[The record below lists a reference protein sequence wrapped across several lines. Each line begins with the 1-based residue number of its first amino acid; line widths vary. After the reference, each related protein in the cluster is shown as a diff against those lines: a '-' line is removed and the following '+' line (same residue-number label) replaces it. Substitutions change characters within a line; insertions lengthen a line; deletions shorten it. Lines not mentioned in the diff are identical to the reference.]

1 MHHLSKRRKEK
12 AGFMSLKI
20 EMSKTYNRV
29 EWHFIE
35 TMMRLL
41 GFEEVW
47 IGKIMRCVILIT
59 FSILINVEP
68 KGPLKPMR
76 GIEQGDP
83 LSPYLFMLC
92 IEGLITLLGKAQV
105 KRKIMGIKISRG
117 APLINNLMFID
128 DIILFCKV
136 DIEENG
142 TLLSLVKKYEKASS

>member
-1 MHHLSKRRKEK
+1 
-12 AGFMSLKI
+12 
-20 EMSKTYNRV
+20 
-29 EWHFIE
+29 
-35 TMMRLL
+35 MMRLL